1 MGTVYSFFEGEYISA
16 DYVIAFCLYLM
27 NKTA

>member
-1 MGTVYSFFEGEYISA
+1 MGTIYCFFEGEYISA

-27 NKTA
+27 SKTA

>member
-1 MGTVYSFFEGEYISA
+1 MGTVYSFFEGQYISA
-16 DYVIAFCLYLM
+16 DYVIAFCLYLR